1 MNDEQITDLAKHFME
16 QWTIFEKKPKK
27 EQVNKC
33 VEVYFLDIDSI
44 DGVKMGFTIIQMNKH
59 SLKLNLEVCFDGSGA
74 GESLSNFTELYYYDI
89 DAAVADCYKGTP
101 THESL
106 RVQLIKLITTLEN
119 LKADTL
125 NGRFTDKP
133 IEDNKLKMTMSSL
146 GKCKTII
153 NECCVCL
160 DDTKTQFSNCGH
172 YCCIRCITNL
182 KTTQTCCGNCCDE
195 DCNTFITCPLCRAT
209 INV

>member
-16 QWTIFEKKPKK
+16 EWTTNLSKKKK
-27 EQVNKC
+27 VRII
-33 VEVYFLDIDSI
+33 YILDIDSI
-44 DGVKMGFTIIQMNKH
+44 DGVKMEYTGIEMNKH
-59 SLKLNLEVCFDGSGA
+59 VLHLNLDICFDFDDDGDSFKNI
-74 GESLSNFTELYYYDI
+74 ESFNEYYYYGD
-89 DAAVADCYKGTP
+89 DMEMKTEP
-101 THESL
+101 TYENL
-106 RVQLIKLITTLEN
+106 RLQLIKVITTLEN

-182 KTTQTCCGNCCDE
+182 KTTQTCCGNCCDG
-195 DCNTFITCPLCRAT
+195 DCNIFITCPLCRAT
-209 INV
+209 INVV